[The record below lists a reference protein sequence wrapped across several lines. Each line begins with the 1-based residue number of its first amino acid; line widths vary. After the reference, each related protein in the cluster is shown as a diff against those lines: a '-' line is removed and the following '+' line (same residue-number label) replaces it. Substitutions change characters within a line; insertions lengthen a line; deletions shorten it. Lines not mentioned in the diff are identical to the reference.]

1 MPAGGLGYQPSGF
14 RRDRKLTAA
23 DTGSVPALMSLYDWL
38 LFLHLLAAF
47 LLVAGLVA
55 YMVAAYGSGEAVVSR
70 TLAPTASALWN
81 AGGLGVIVFGV
92 WLALDVDGYELWD
105 AWIIIAIVLW
115 FVGSGA
121 GGQLGAAVRDGT
133 PVQAVAGSRRMV
145 AVMAVATLLLL
156 LDMIF
161 KPWA

>member
-1 MPAGGLGYQPSGF
+1 
-14 RRDRKLTAA
+14 
-23 DTGSVPALMSLYDWL
+23 MSLYEWL

-55 YMVAAYGSGEAVVSR
+55 YGVIVYGRGEGVVSR
-70 TLAPTASALWN
+70 TLGPTAAALWN
-81 AGGLGVIVFGV
+81 AGGLGVIVFGI
-92 WLALDVDGYELWD
+92 WLALEVDGYELWD
-105 AWIIIAIVLW
+105 GWIIAAVVLW

-121 GGQLGAAVRDGT
+121 GGRLGAGVREGR
-133 PVQAVAGSRRMV
+133 PVQAVDGSRVLV
-145 AVMAVATLLLL
+145 AVMALATLLLL

>member
-1 MPAGGLGYQPSGF
+1 
-14 RRDRKLTAA
+14 
-23 DTGSVPALMSLYDWL
+23 MSLYEWL

-55 YMVAAYGSGEAVVSR
+55 YGVMVYGRGEAVVSR
-70 TLAPTASALWN
+70 ALAPAASALWN

-92 WLALDVDGYELWD
+92 WLALEVDGYELWD
-105 AWIIIAIVLW
+105 GWIIAAIVLW

-121 GGQLGAAVRDGT
+121 GGRLGASMREGR
-133 PVQAVAGSRRMV
+133 PVQAVEGARAMV
-145 AVMAVATLLLL
+145 TVMALATFLLL

>member
-1 MPAGGLGYQPSGF
+1 
-14 RRDRKLTAA
+14 
-23 DTGSVPALMSLYDWL
+23 MSLYEWL

-55 YMVAAYGSGEAVVSR
+55 YGVIAYGRGEAVVSR
-70 TLAPTASALWN
+70 ALAPAAAALWN

-92 WLALDVDGYELWD
+92 WLALEVDGYELWD
-105 AWIIIAIVLW
+105 AWIIAAIVPW

-121 GGQLGAAVRDGT
+121 GGRLGVGVREAR
-133 PVQAVAGSRRMV
+133 PAQAIEGSRALV

>member
-1 MPAGGLGYQPSGF
+1 
-14 RRDRKLTAA
+14 
-23 DTGSVPALMSLYDWL
+23 MSLYEWL

-47 LLVAGLVA
+47 ALVAGL
-55 YMVAAYGSGEAVVSR
+55 AAYGVMVYGSGQAVVSR
-70 TLAPTASALWN
+70 ALAPAATALWN

-92 WLALDVDGYELWD
+92 WLALEVDGYELWD
-105 AWIIIAIVLW
+105 AWIIVAIVLW

-121 GGQLGAAVRDGT
+121 GGRLGAGVREGK
-133 PVQAVAGSRRMV
+133 PLQAVDGSRAMV
-145 AVMAVATLLLL
+145 SVMAVATLLLL

>member
-1 MPAGGLGYQPSGF
+1 
-14 RRDRKLTAA
+14 
-23 DTGSVPALMSLYDWL
+23 MSLYEWL

-47 LLVAGLVA
+47 LLVAGVVTYGVA
-55 YMVAAYGSGEAVVSR
+55 VYGNGDAIVSR
-70 TLAPTASALWN
+70 TLAPTAAALWN

-92 WLALDVDGYELWD
+92 WLALEVDGYELWD
-105 AWIIIAIVLW
+105 GWIIAAIVLW

-121 GGQLGAAVRDGT
+121 GGRLGAGVREGK
-133 PVQAVAGSRRMV
+133 PVQAMDGSRMLV
-145 AVMAVATLLLL
+145 AVMTLATLLLL

>member
-1 MPAGGLGYQPSGF
+1 
-14 RRDRKLTAA
+14 
-23 DTGSVPALMSLYDWL
+23 MSLYDWL
-38 LFLHLLAAF
+38 LVLHLLAAF

-55 YMVAAYGSGEAVVSR
+55 YGVVVYGRGEAVVSR
-70 TLAPTASALWN
+70 TLGPTAAALWN

-92 WLALDVDGYELWD
+92 WLALEVDGYELWD
-105 AWIIIAIVLW
+105 AWIIVAIVLW

-121 GGQLGAAVRDGT
+121 GGRLGAGVREGT
-133 PVQAVAGSRRMV
+133 PGQAIAGSRALV
-145 AVMAVATLLLL
+145 AVMALATLLLL

>member
-1 MPAGGLGYQPSGF
+1 
-14 RRDRKLTAA
+14 
-23 DTGSVPALMSLYDWL
+23 MSLYEWL

-55 YMVAAYGSGEAVVSR
+55 YGVIAYGRGEAVVSR
-70 TLAPTASALWN
+70 ALAPAAAALWN

-92 WLALDVDGYELWD
+92 WLALEVDGYELWD
-105 AWIIIAIVLW
+105 AWIIAAIVLW

-121 GGQLGAAVRDGT
+121 GGRLGVGVREGK
-133 PVQAVAGSRRMV
+133 PGQAIEGSRALV

>member
-1 MPAGGLGYQPSGF
+1 
-14 RRDRKLTAA
+14 
-23 DTGSVPALMSLYDWL
+23 MSLYDWL

-47 LLVAGLVA
+47 SLVAGLVA
-55 YMVAAYGSGEAVVSR
+55 YGVITYGRGDAIVSR
-70 TLAPTASALWN
+70 TLAPAAGALWN
-81 AGGLGVIVFGV
+81 AGGLGTIVFGV

-105 AWIIIAIVLW
+105 AWIIAAIVLW

-121 GGQLGAAVRDGT
+121 GGRLGAGVREGKT
-133 PVQAVAGSRRMV
+133 VQAVDGSRAMV
-145 AVMAVATLLLL
+145 SVMAIATLLLL

>member
-1 MPAGGLGYQPSGF
+1 
-14 RRDRKLTAA
+14 
-23 DTGSVPALMSLYDWL
+23 MSLYDWL
-38 LFLHLLAAF
+38 LFLHLIAAF

-55 YMVAAYGSGEAVVSR
+55 YAVVVYGGGEAVVSR
-70 TLAPTASALWN
+70 ALVPAASALWN

-92 WLALDVDGYELWD
+92 WLALEVDGYELWD
-105 AWIIIAIVLW
+105 AWIIAAIVLW

-121 GGQLGAAVRDGT
+121 GGQLGAAMRQGT
-133 PVQAVAGSRRMV
+133 PVRAIDASRRLV
-145 AVMAVATLLLL
+145 AVMALATLLLL

>member
-1 MPAGGLGYQPSGF
+1 
-14 RRDRKLTAA
+14 
-23 DTGSVPALMSLYDWL
+23 MSLYEWL

-55 YMVAAYGSGEAVVSR
+55 YGVMVYGRGGAVVSR
-70 TLAPTASALWN
+70 TLGPAASALWN

-92 WLALDVDGYELWD
+92 WLALEVDGYELWD
-105 AWIIIAIVLW
+105 GWIIAAIVLW

-121 GGQLGAAVRDGT
+121 GGRLGGGLREGRPVHAVDG
-133 PVQAVAGSRRMV
+133 ARAMV
-145 AVMAVATLLLL
+145 TIMAVATLLLL

-161 KPWA
+161 KPGA